1 MDHLTSVG
9 TINASNFVRAVIQPD
24 GMGAIHFLMPVTDFE
39 YNGQPVT
46 PPGFD
51 KEYGLYLTLDG
62 TNIGHPDGSVD
73 FTSLNVTLWADPG
86 NDAGTPSVSETSDP
100 AFTNGTANDIVLATG
115 TLVSGSM
122 SLDPTTNTRHADLVE
137 QLTPTL
143 DGTVLLDG
151 SIKPGTLLEEQA
163 TAPLMGLPF
172 TSYPPST
179 DGGPTI
185 TTVSGGTAQIT
196 LDPQGT
202 ILLPNISH
210 NHLQLADVPRF
221 IHGNHDGHH
230 ADHGRGRD

>member
-1 MDHLTSVG
+1 MSLFAPVDTLDTSTFLRGV
-9 TINASNFVRAVIQPD
+9 VQP
-24 GMGAIHFLMPVTDFE
+24 GGAETVEHILLPVTGLE
-39 YNGQPVT
+39 NNGQPVT
-46 PPGFD
+46 PKGFGSL
-51 KEYGLYLTLDG
+51 YGLFLTIDATLAA
-62 TNIGHPDGSVD
+62 NNS
-73 FTSLNVTLWADPG
+73 FTSMNVTLWADPG

-151 SIKPGTLLEEQA
+151 SIKPGTLLEEQT

-230 ADHGRGRD
+230 ADHGRGRE

>member
-1 MDHLTSVG
+1 MDHFTSVD

-143 DGTVLLDG
+143 DGTVTPRWLHQARNPAGRTNNRAAYG
-151 SIKPGTLLEEQA
+151 SA
-163 TAPLMGLPF
+163 F
-172 TSYPPST
+172 H
-179 DGGPTI
+179 
-185 TTVSGGTAQIT
+185 
-196 LDPQGT
+196 
-202 ILLPNISH
+202 LLPSFHGRWPDHH
-210 NHLQLADVPRF
+210 NGERWNSADHARPS
-221 IHGNHDGHH
+221 GNHP
-230 ADHGRGRD
+230 APEYLTQPPATR